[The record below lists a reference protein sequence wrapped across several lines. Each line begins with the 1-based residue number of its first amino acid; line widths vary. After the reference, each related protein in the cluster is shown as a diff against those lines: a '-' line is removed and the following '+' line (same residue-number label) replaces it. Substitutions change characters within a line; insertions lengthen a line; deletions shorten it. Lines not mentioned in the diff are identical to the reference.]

1 MNRILDEIVPLS
13 FVAVVALFLVGL
25 GWIIAQDMDQSQKR
39 FEQCI
44 AADKQWVQGTCVK

>member
-1 MNRILDEIVPLS
+1 MNRILDDIVPLS

-25 GWIIAQDMDQSQKR
+25 GWIIDQDMDQTQQR

-44 AADKQWVQGTCVK
+44 AADKQWVRGTCVK

>member
-13 FVAVVALFLVGL
+13 FVAVVALFWVGV
-25 GWIIAQDMDQSQKR
+25 GWLILTNMDQTQQR

-44 AADKQWVQGTCVK
+44 AADMQWVRGTCVK